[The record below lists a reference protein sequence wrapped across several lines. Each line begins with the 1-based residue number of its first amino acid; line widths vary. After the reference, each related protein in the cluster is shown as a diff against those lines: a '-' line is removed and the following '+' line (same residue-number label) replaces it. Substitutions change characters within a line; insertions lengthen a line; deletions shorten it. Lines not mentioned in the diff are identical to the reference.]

1 MMSPPF
7 QAKPTW
13 SLERMPEAAPK
24 QMCVLGEIISSSC
37 VQYCFIAHTKTN
49 EKQLRATQQ
58 SHCEKVHLPP
68 VPYTS
73 SVSESV
79 QTAAEHQAEQTAE
92 REGEKKRKPHFY
104 WKELEAWELQVFPQ
118 NLLSIHPSIS
128 FQSALILHSS
138 LQRCW
143 RASRL
148 SWVSGGGQK
157 RSRTLERKS
166 VVSRRGHAEGTTVR
180 IHALDF
186 SVSLKRTSVDCRR
199 RRLERLEGSKDTERT
214 CKLHNHAQKKTSIQ
228 VGLEGMDD

>member
-1 MMSPPF
+1 MIVSWKEKHTQKKSAVPCSYGFSTVSILFLYLLMMSPPF

-13 SLERMPEAAPK
+13 SSERVPEAAPK

-49 EKQLRATQQ
+49 EKQLRATRQ

-79 QTAAEHQAEQTAE
+79 HNAAEHQAEQTAE
-92 REGEKKRKPHFY
+92 RGRETKKTTLSLEGTRGVRAPGFSTE
-104 WKELEAWELQVFPQ
+104 
-118 NLLSIHPSIS
+118 SIFHPSIS

-148 SWVSGGGQK
+148 SWGSGGGQK

-166 VVSRRGHAEGTTVR
+166 AVSHKGHAEGTNR
-180 IHALDF
+180 PH
-186 SVSLKRTSVDCRR
+186 SRP
-199 RRLERLEGSKDTERT
+199 
-214 CKLHNHAQKKTSIQ
+214 
-228 VGLEGMDD
+228 